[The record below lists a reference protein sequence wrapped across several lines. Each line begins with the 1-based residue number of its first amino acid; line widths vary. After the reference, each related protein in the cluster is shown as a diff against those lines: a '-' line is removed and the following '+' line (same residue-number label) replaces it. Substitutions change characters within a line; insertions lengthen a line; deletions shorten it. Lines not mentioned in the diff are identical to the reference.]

1 MSRTGHRRTWTRAA
15 LATLGLKLCAGSL
28 AGLGVAAS
36 VALFSRT
43 AEAVPAL
50 RTSVSTR
57 RVEVNQP
64 FTLELSVMGDDA
76 ERGGAF
82 RLILPR
88 GFEMSGPRIATYRS
102 FSIGRTTQHSSGL
115 RATWRIIASRPGTY
129 TIGPAS
135 VQVGSKRLTGD
146 TVKIEVLAAGS
157 GPRSRPFDPFGFG
170 APPGFPG
177 LFDDPDDDANNED
190 DLFPPAPEEYRTD
203 KALDPVAFIRATATP
218 QTVVVGEPLV
228 YRAYAYG
235 ARGPF
240 NELKSNEPTRADFL
254 AYPVIE
260 NSMGQDLQRVRIG
273 DVVYSAVKIR
283 ETVMVPIKTGDLV
296 IGPISMGFG
305 GQSYAFGVGRG
316 LNRESAPVHVRV
328 IEPPAAGRPVGY
340 TLGDVGNFVLKARVE
355 PRTLEQGDS
364 VSVIVRLEGQG
375 NLPAALKPPQQ
386 NGVEWLEPNVQEQI
400 DPSGSSLGGWRRFSY
415 TARITKAGE
424 VELGSFKLPYWNPA
438 TKRYET
444 AQADLGSVRV
454 DPGAHP
460 IEEPK
465 GDTDPRLDLA
475 PRVELGSAEQ
485 RAFHVTDTWY
495 YWLLLFG
502 GPVGVVLVYLGGHGG
517 RRFAEGR
524 RRRKEASETL
534 ASAALDKARG
544 ELKAGNSKQAASE
557 LERALLHAI
566 EAATRVKARGVL
578 RADLPS
584 ELEKNGA
591 PAGVAEGVCSLLDE
605 LDAVRFTGAAL
616 ESDVVDRTR
625 SLMRDLGK
633 LKPKAPPESSAES
646 AG

>member
-1 MSRTGHRRTWTRAA
+1 MSRASQTSAWPRAAA
-15 LATLGLKLCAGSL
+15 LAAHLRLASALPVLSSL
-28 AGLGVAAS
+28 TC
-36 VALFSRT
+36 VALYGST
-43 AEAVPAL
+43 AAAAPAL

-57 RVEVNQP
+57 HAEVNVP
-64 FTLELSVMGDDA
+64 FSIELSVMGDDA

-102 FSIGRTTQHSSGL
+102 FSIGRTMQQSSGL
-115 RATWRIIASRPGTY
+115 RATWRVIASKPGTY
-129 TIGPAS
+129 TIGPPS
-135 VQVGSKRLTGD
+135 VQVGSKRYTGD
-146 TVKIEVLAAGS
+146 TVKIEVLPAGS
-157 GPRSRPFDPFGFG
+157 GPRRRAPFDPFGLG

-177 LFDDPDDDANNED
+177 LFDDPDDDLNNDD
-190 DLFPPAPEEYRTD
+190 DLFPPAPEEFRTD
-203 KALDPVAFIRATATP
+203 KALDPLAFIRATATP
-218 QTVVVGEPLV
+218 QTVVVGEPLI

-254 AYPVIE
+254 AYPIVE
-260 NSMGQDLQRVRIG
+260 NSMGQDSHRVRIG
-273 DVVYSAVKIR
+273 DTVFTAVKIR

-305 GQSYAFGVGRG
+305 GSSYAYGIGRG
-316 LNRESAPVHVRV
+316 LNRESAAVHVKV

-355 PRTLEQGDS
+355 PRVVEQGDS
-364 VSVIVRLEGQG
+364 VSVVVRLEGQG

-415 TARITKAGE
+415 TARITKSGE

-454 DPGAHP
+454 DPAKQP
-460 IEEPK
+460 LEETSQEK
-465 GDTDPRLDLA
+465 DARLDLA
-475 PRVELGSAEQ
+475 PRLELGSAEQ
-485 RAFHVTDTWY
+485 RQFRITDSWY

-502 GPVGVVLVYLGGHGG
+502 GPFGVVLVHLGGRGT
-517 RRFAEGR
+517 RRFTSR
-524 RRRKEASETL
+524 LKQRKEASETL
-534 ASAALDKARG
+534 ASVALSKARE
-544 ELKAGNSKQAASE
+544 ELREGNTKQAASE

-578 RADLPS
+578 RGDLPA
-584 ELEKNGA
+584 ELEKSGA
-591 PAGVAEGVCSLLDE
+591 TANVSEAVGTLLDE
-605 LDAVRFTGAAL
+605 LDAVRFTGATLDEAL
-616 ESDVVDRTR
+616 VERTR
-625 SLMRDLGK
+625 NLMRDLSK
-633 LKPKAPPESSAES
+633 LKSKGSRDTD
-646 AG
+646 AGTAS